1 MSKFILPGASD
12 RTVVIGPTGSGK
24 TVGAAWI
31 LSRQRFDRRP
41 WVCLDFK
48 REELWDMVGSPPMRE
63 LRMGQMPDK
72 VGLHRLAVLPNVDDD
87 ALEDWLWKIWARE
100 NVGIFVD
107 EVSLMPRK
115 AAFKAIL
122 RQGRSKRIP
131 VIACTQRP
139 VDCEREVFSE
149 SQFRM
154 FYGIEDLRDWDVI
167 KGLFRY
173 GDVTRALPP
182 FWSYWYDA
190 KRKSCVV
197 LRPVP
202 KPEDVAKS
210 LRDVAPRKFFLTG

>member
-1 MSKFILPGASD
+1 MAPRFVLPGASD

-24 TVGAAWI
+24 TVGAAWL

-41 WVCLDFK
+41 WVALDFK
-48 REELWDMVGSPPMRE
+48 DEELWDLVGSPPMRE
-63 LRMGQMPDK
+63 ISLRQMPDK
-72 VGLHRLAVLPNVDDD
+72 LGFHRLPVRPGHEE
-87 ALEDWLWKIWARE
+87 ALEEWLWKVWEKGNI
-100 NVGIFVD
+100 GLFVD
-107 EVSLMPRK
+107 EVSLVPRK
-115 AAFKAIL
+115 SAFKAIL

-167 KGLFRY
+167 KGLFRH
-173 GDVTRALPP
+173 GDVTAPLPP

-190 KRKSCVV
+190 KNKTCLT

-210 LRDVAPRKFFLTG
+210 LRDIVPRKFFLTG